1 MSSADNQSASE
12 PLVRTYSVED
22 QQALVDL
29 WDRCGLLRPW
39 NNPVKDIS
47 RKLRVNSDWLLLAVI
62 RDDYDCQVLWRLA
75 ALVDI
80 DALRSDVLGCETGK

>member
-1 MSSADNQSASE
+1 MSSADNQSASD

-39 NNPVKDIS
+39 NNPV
-47 RKLRVNSDWLLLAVI
+47 VVI
-62 RDDYDCQVLWRLA
+62 QGSPRQVEDEDDDEDDYDCQVLWRLA